1 MPDIRLLLFIN
12 STPEKIYNAITTQ
25 KGIASWWSEHNNAKP
40 QTGTVYRISFGGDYY
55 KEIKVAELVRSERV
69 VWEILDATPEWLNTE
84 VTFDISVGY
93 ESAELRFS
101 HTGWKNQTDMFA
113 QCSYHWA
120 IYLGNL
126 KTYLQANKPFALA
139 EAL

>member
-55 KEIKVAELVRSERV
+55 KEIKVAELVRGERV

-126 KTYLQANKPFALA
+126 KTYLQTNKPFALA